1 MKTRKPLSSGE
12 LGTIHQTLLEKTGRP
27 LKGCLIEQAFTRSS
41 YARRYGGG
49 SNENL
54 EYLGDTVLGYHVV
67 RKLYEHYGT
76 IHTGEDGCFYSFRA
90 HEKDFTELKSM
101 IVSNH
106 TLAAIMDEW
115 ELCRYLIVGQSDI
128 DNEIDRQEK
137 IRADLLEA
145 IIGAYAVQYGWDQ
158 KVLDEIVSKV
168 LPVEQYILEYE
179 AARYRPPEFS
189 AENAVNTLKELAEHE
204 KCSFPTYGFSGP
216 DALGHDKNGDP
227 RWCCTC
233 EVRDQG
239 IRIVVFAHSKKEAK
253 KFAAYLVL
261 CQMFELP
268 NQYGPNKRLGCWEF
282 DGERLISNPKFDS

>member
-90 HEKDFTELKSM
+90 HEKDFTELKST

-115 ELCRYLIVGQSDI
+115 ELCRYLVVGQSDI

-137 IRADLLEA
+137 CYALWTAGQCKEGVIALAGKKRVSRNDVFEYYKRELKAVGVKSADEFIILLKRRE
-145 IIGAYAVQYGWDQ
+145 
-158 KVLDEIVSKV
+158 
-168 LPVEQYILEYE
+168 
-179 AARYRPPEFS
+179 
-189 AENAVNTLKELAEHE
+189 
-204 KCSFPTYGFSGP
+204 
-216 DALGHDKNGDP
+216 
-227 RWCCTC
+227 
-233 EVRDQG
+233 
-239 IRIVVFAHSKKEAK
+239 
-253 KFAAYLVL
+253 
-261 CQMFELP
+261 
-268 NQYGPNKRLGCWEF
+268 KRLS
-282 DGERLISNPKFDS
+282 RIMQKP